1 MAQPREDTIESLQQ
15 RIDILKHQELM
26 EQQTVP
32 YLSKK
37 KPTKKRKI
45 DSNLQPE
52 SNIQQ
57 EGNTISNEESL
68 IQDEP
73 NEAPKSPNVHHKID
87 SSSDSDSDSDQDIS
101 TSRFDKQDYQISQ
114 LMAIVN
120 ALEKKVADALQKK
133 TNITLRNLSDEL
145 SYKLRS
151 IEAKLDTLLQK

>member
-15 RIDILKHQELM
+15 RIDIMKHQELM

-73 NEAPKSPNVHHKID
+73 NEAPKSPNVHHKIFLHHD
-87 SSSDSDSDSDQDIS
+87 L
-101 TSRFDKQDYQISQ
+101 TSKI
-114 LMAIVN
+114 I
-120 ALEKKVADALQKK
+120 
-133 TNITLRNLSDEL
+133 
-145 SYKLRS
+145 RS
-151 IEAKLDTLLQK
+151 HS